1 MKMLAKSFYRPTATS
16 KLVSVHLNSHLRSH
30 SLHSLAVLPAVS
42 ARHELMPILTY
53 RNVTPE
59 DGMQDGWA
67 YLMCGHGPRGKWHY
81 PEHFKCDVHCTQ
93 WAWDSLGS
101 CPLDSKHMI
110 PFVKKWMQL
119 IRRRQG
125 EYMLQG
131 MTVQL
136 CSVQVPTTSLADNV
150 ARQQC
155 KVQSVYLHHW
165 TLLQVHVWQSA
176 IIGPASPAALERA

>member
-1 MKMLAKSFYRPTATS
+1 
-16 KLVSVHLNSHLRSH
+16 
-30 SLHSLAVLPAVS
+30 
-42 ARHELMPILTY
+42 
-53 RNVTPE
+53 
-59 DGMQDGWA
+59 MQDGWA

-131 MTVQL
+131 LTPALLYCVN
-136 CSVQVPTTSLADNV
+136 CSGIQNNHIQHDCSALFCSGSNNVTS
-150 ARQQC
+150 
-155 KVQSVYLHHW
+155 
-165 TLLQVHVWQSA
+165 
-176 IIGPASPAALERA
+176 